1 MSIPLVP
8 YIDIHTHS
16 SVVQSDICSIQSKS
30 MEEQIKD
37 NGKAIYSLGIHP
49 WKIEDINIAS
59 TLEKLEQISSQN
71 HILAI
76 GEIGLDRLIQTPLS
90 VQIEILL
97 SQISIAERAQKPIV
111 IHCVKSFPELIE
123 IRKKHKSF
131 PWIIH
136 GFQKNKIIADELIE
150 LGCYLSFGK
159 ALFTN
164 KKLRALF
171 CSLPTSQIFLETD
184 ESDVSIK
191 EIYNK
196 VADIKEMELESLKKE
211 LFKNFKTCFKK

>member
-1 MSIPLVP
+1 LVP

-59 TLEKLEQISSQN
+59 SLEKLEQISSQN

-111 IHCVKSFPELIE
+111 IHCVKYFPELIE

-196 VADIKEMELESLKKE
+196 VADIKEMEVESLKKE